1 MTNQSIANVVATLL
15 NEINVDGETM
25 ENIINQAGMRDQ
37 MVKQLVTNQ
46 QELTVVTS
54 FTKEELIEY
63 TREIQSRALEAVKEA
78 VKGSGVDIESYVSL
92 DLYDREIQIEV
103 DEDNIYMEINSNIE
117 DAFETDDDS
126 IWDEATNVI
135 TFMSKRQCVCY
146 YFNYVRGRPQKG
158 PFYLAFR

>member
-103 DEDNIYMEINSNIE
+103 DEDNIYREINSNIE
-117 DAFETDDDS
+117 DAFEADDDS
-126 IWDEATNVI
+126 IWDEAINVI
-135 TFMSKRQCVCY
+135 MFMSKR
-146 YFNYVRGRPQKG
+146 
-158 PFYLAFR
+158 

>member
-78 VKGSGVDIESYVSL
+78 VKGSGVDIESYISL

-135 TFMSKRQCVCY
+135 TFMSKR
-146 YFNYVRGRPQKG
+146 
-158 PFYLAFR
+158 

>member
-1 MTNQSIANVVATLL
+1 MTNQNIANSVIKILL
-15 NEINVDGETM
+15 ETGVDGEAM
-25 ENIINQAGMRDQ
+25 EYIINEVGMRDQ
-37 MVKQLVTNQ
+37 MIKQLVTNQ

-78 VKGSGVDIESYVSL
+78 VKGSGIDIESYVSL

-103 DEDNIYMEINSNIE
+103 DEDNIYREINSNIE

-135 TFMSKRQCVCY
+135 TFMSKR
-146 YFNYVRGRPQKG
+146 
-158 PFYLAFR
+158 

>member
-135 TFMSKRQCVCY
+135 TFMSKR
-146 YFNYVRGRPQKG
+146 
-158 PFYLAFR
+158 

>member
-46 QELTVVTS
+46 QELTIVTS

-103 DEDNIYMEINSNIE
+103 DEDNIYREINSNIE

-135 TFMSKRQCVCY
+135 TFMSKR
-146 YFNYVRGRPQKG
+146 
-158 PFYLAFR
+158 

>member
-126 IWDEATNVI
+126 IWDEATDVI
-135 TFMSKRQCVCY
+135 DFMSKR
-146 YFNYVRGRPQKG
+146 
-158 PFYLAFR
+158 

>member
-1 MTNQSIANVVATLL
+1 
-15 NEINVDGETM
+15 
-25 ENIINQAGMRDQ
+25 MRDQ

-78 VKGSGVDIESYVSL
+78 VKGSGVDIESYISL

-103 DEDNIYMEINSNIE
+103 DEDNIYREINSNIE
-117 DAFETDDDS
+117 EDD
-126 IWDEATNVI
+126 IGG
-135 TFMSKRQCVCY
+135 Y
-146 YFNYVRGRPQKG
+146 YFEMIQENTLVEIDE
-158 PFYLAFR
+158 

>member
-37 MVKQLVTNQ
+37 MIKQLVTDKEEPE
-46 QELTVVTS
+46 ELTVVTS

-63 TREIQSRALEAVKEA
+63 TRAIQERFKTAAVESINNAGIDYEGFVELELGYDNKITIE
-78 VKGSGVDIESYVSL
+78 VD
-92 DLYDREIQIEV
+92 DREINREIESAI
-103 DEDNIYMEINSNIE
+103 D

-135 TFMSKRQCVCY
+135 TFMSKR
-146 YFNYVRGRPQKG
+146 
-158 PFYLAFR
+158 

>member
-46 QELTVVTS
+46 QELTIVTS

-103 DEDNIYMEINSNIE
+103 DEDNIYREINSNIE

-135 TFMSKRQCVCY
+135 MFMSKR
-146 YFNYVRGRPQKG
+146 
-158 PFYLAFR
+158 

>member
-78 VKGSGVDIESYVSL
+78 VKGSGVDIESYISL

-103 DEDNIYMEINSNIE
+103 DEDNIYREINSNIE

-126 IWDEATNVI
+126 IWDEATDVI
-135 TFMSKRQCVCY
+135 DFMSKR
-146 YFNYVRGRPQKG
+146 
-158 PFYLAFR
+158 

>member
-46 QELTVVTS
+46 QELTVMTS

-103 DEDNIYMEINSNIE
+103 DEDNIYREINSNIE

-135 TFMSKRQCVCY
+135 TFMSKR
-146 YFNYVRGRPQKG
+146 
-158 PFYLAFR
+158 